1 MIKFYYHPSPNPAK
15 VALFLEESGLDYE
28 VIPIDS
34 AKGEQFSAEFKAINP
49 NSKLPALIDGQ
60 ATLFDSTAILL
71 YLAEKTG
78 QFMSKDTPELYAE
91 FLSWLMFV
99 ATGLGPF
106 SGQAVHFRVFAPE
119 RIPYAM
125 NRYSYEAERHW
136 KLVDARLADRQY
148 MAGERYSI
156 VDMSVWGW
164 GRAITYVFGDEAW
177 AKLPNVKRLYDE
189 IATRPA
195 ARRAADLSSRYRFKT
210 ELDEETR
217 ANMFPQNKRLTEI

>member
-34 AKGEQFSAEFKAINP
+34 AMGEQLSAEFKAINP

-78 QFMSKDTPELYAE
+78 QFMSQDTPELHAE
-91 FLSWLMFV
+91 FLPWLMFV

-177 AKLPNVKRLYDE
+177 AELPNVKRLYDE
-189 IATRPA
+189 ISARPA
-195 ARRAADLSSRYRFKT
+195 GRRAADLSSSYRFKT

>member
-1 MIKFYYHPSPNPAK
+1 
-15 VALFLEESGLDYE
+15 
-28 VIPIDS
+28 
-34 AKGEQFSAEFKAINP
+34 
-49 NSKLPALIDGQ
+49 
-60 ATLFDSTAILL
+60 
-71 YLAEKTG
+71 
-78 QFMSKDTPELYAE
+78 
-91 FLSWLMFV
+91 
-99 ATGLGPF
+99 
-106 SGQAVHFRVFAPE
+106 
-119 RIPYAM
+119 
-125 NRYSYEAERHW
+125 
-136 KLVDARLADRQY
+136 

-189 IATRPA
+189 IAARPA